1 MSERS
6 ARREMSPET
15 RRQIVLWCVQ
25 SALGLVGYGVV
36 IFLAAG
42 TLRWVWGW
50 ALLAVTAAALA
61 GHVLVLVP
69 INPELLAERQKG
81 FRAEGTK
88 RWDKWLAAVSISFGT
103 VVLWVV
109 AGLDV
114 RFGWTGGMALAV
126 HIAGLAA
133 YILGYVIF
141 LWAMAANAFFAEG
154 VRIQEER
161 GHTVA
166 TGGPYRLVR
175 HPGYVG
181 AILGMVA
188 GPFLLGSWWAL
199 VPAVL
204 AVGGYV
210 IRTALED
217 RTLQEE
223 LPGYAEYAQ
232 RTRYRLLPGIW

>member
-1 MSERS
+1 MGEGPVTQK
-6 ARREMSPET
+6 MSPET
-15 RRQIVLWCVQ
+15 RHKIVLWCVQ
-25 SALGLVGYGVV
+25 SVLGLIGYGVV

-42 TLRWVWGW
+42 SLRWVWGW
-50 ALLAVTAAALA
+50 ALLAVTAAVLA
-61 GHVLVLVP
+61 GHLLVLVP
-69 INPELLAERQKG
+69 INPELLAERQEG
-81 FRAEGTK
+81 FRAQGTK
-88 RWDKWLAAVSISFGT
+88 RWDKWLATVSISFGT

-109 AGLDV
+109 AGLEV
-114 RFGWTGGMALAV
+114 RFGWTNAMTLAA
-126 HIAGLAA
+126 HLAGLAV
-133 YILGYVIF
+133 YILGYAIF

-181 AILGMVA
+181 AILSMAA

-199 VPAVL
+199 VPAAL
-204 AVGGYV
+204 AVGGYI

-223 LPGYAEYAQ
+223 LPGYRDYAQ

>member
-1 MSERS
+1 MSEVPVT
-6 ARREMSPET
+6 REMSPET
-15 RRQIVLWCVQ
+15 RRKIVQWCVQ

-42 TLRWVWGW
+42 TLWWVWGW

-69 INPELLAERQKG
+69 INPELLAERQEG

-114 RFGWTGGMALAV
+114 RFGWTGGMALAL
-126 HIAGLAA
+126 HITGLAA

-175 HPGYVG
+175 HPGYAG
-181 AILGMVA
+181 AMLGMVA
-188 GPFLLGSWWAL
+188 GPFLLGSRWAL
-199 VPAVL
+199 VPAAL
-204 AVGGYV
+204 AVGGYI

-223 LPGYAEYAQ
+223 LSGYPEYVQ
-232 RTRYRLLPGIW
+232 QTRYRLVPGVW

>member
-1 MSERS
+1 
-6 ARREMSPET
+6 MSPET
-15 RRQIVLWCVQ
+15 RRKIVLWCVQ

-42 TLRWVWGW
+42 SLRWVWGW
-50 ALLAVTAAALA
+50 ALLVVTAVALA

-69 INPELLAERQKG
+69 INPELLAERQEG

-88 RWDKWLAAVSISFGT
+88 RWDKWLAGVSISFGT

-114 RFGWTGGMALAV
+114 RFGWTGGMELAL
-126 HIAGLAA
+126 HITGLAA

-181 AILGMVA
+181 AMLGMVA
-188 GPFLLGSWWAL
+188 GPFLLGSRWAL
-199 VPAVL
+199 IPAAL
-204 AVGGYV
+204 AVGGYI

-223 LPGYAEYAQ
+223 LPGYRDYAQ
-232 RTRYRLLPGIW
+232 KTRYRLLPGIW

>member
-181 AILGMVA
+181 AILGIAA

-199 VPAVL
+199 VPAAL
-204 AVGGYV
+204 GVGGYI

-232 RTRYRLLPGIW
+232 QTRHRLLPGIW